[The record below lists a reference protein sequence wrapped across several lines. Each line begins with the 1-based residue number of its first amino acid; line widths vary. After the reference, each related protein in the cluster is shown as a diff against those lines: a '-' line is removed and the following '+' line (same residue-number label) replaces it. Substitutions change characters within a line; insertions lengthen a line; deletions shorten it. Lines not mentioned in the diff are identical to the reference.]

1 MSMNKEQRLN
11 QPSRGNNSKGKGNSK
26 RKGRPP
32 RSAKSAQNGKR
43 RRNSRPRRSGG
54 GGKPQGFEKFHR
66 SYLNLLERHLDARK
80 KYYELFHRADP
91 KQLAK
96 LERNFYRTLDEL
108 RSHEEKVKPEFEE
121 KFKKLVDGL
130 ELDTTYSNNHELPL
144 QAEVLV
150 KDEEIE
156 DPHLLPTQVNHEFK
170 GDQEESVGSL
180 EDYRKYKGLPEE
192 A

>member
-1 MSMNKEQRLN
+1 MN
-11 QPSRGNNSKGKGNSK
+11 QPSRGNTSKGQGNSK
-26 RKGRPP
+26 KKGRPP

-43 RRNSRPRRSGG
+43 RRNSRPRKNSGG
-54 GGKPQGFEKFHR
+54 GNKPQGFEKFHR

-96 LERNFYRTLDEL
+96 LEKNFYRTLDEL
-108 RSHEEKVKPEFEE
+108 RSHEEKVRPEDEE
-121 KFKKLVDGL
+121 KFKKLIDGL

-144 QAEVLV
+144 HAEVLV
-150 KDEEIE
+150 KEEEIE
-156 DPHLLPTQVNHEFK
+156 DPHLLPTQVDHEFK
-170 GDQEESVGSL
+170 GDAEESMGSI

>member
-1 MSMNKEQRLN
+1 MN
-11 QPSRGNNSKGKGNSK
+11 QPSRGNTSKGNSK

-43 RRNSRPRRSGG
+43 RRNSRPRRNGG
-54 GGKPQGFEKFHR
+54 GGSPAGGFEKFHR

-80 KYYELFHRADP
+80 KYYELYHRADP

-96 LERNFYRTLDEL
+96 LEKNFYRTLDEL
-108 RSHEEKVKPEFEE
+108 RAHEEKVKPEFEE
-121 KFKKLVDGL
+121 KFKQLVDGL
-130 ELDTTYSNNHELPL
+130 DLDTTYSSNHELPI

-150 KDEEIE
+150 KEEEIE
-156 DPHLLPTQVNHEFK
+156 DPHLLPSQLNHEFK
-170 GDQEESVGSL
+170 GDQEETMGSL